1 MCVEISIIIPAYNE
15 ADRIETTIH
24 RIFNEIKGLRF
35 EVVISE
41 DGSTDETP
49 LILKRLKR
57 KYGERIVVIHTKRRL
72 GKGRGFLR
80 GVMFSHGRYII
91 LLDADYPTNAQTIM
105 NIVNYLRKG
114 YDVIIGSRA
123 HRLSILD
130 PPAPLLRVVMG
141 RVFNMMVRLL
151 FDVDVH
157 DTQCGVKGFKKE
169 VFSIIGPI
177 QFSNFVFDVEIIVK
191 ARICNLKIKEI
202 PIYWSNK
209 AGSKVRVIRDALEM
223 LNGLLNI
230 WLRLPRYRE
239 YIEKKL
245 KLKDKYIPKNLFL
258 YDHS

>member
-1 MCVEISIIIPAYNE
+1 M
-15 ADRIETTIH
+15 
-24 RIFNEIKGLRF
+24 RF
-35 EVVISE
+35 EVVVSE

-49 LILKRLKR
+49 LILNRLKR
-57 KYGERIVVIHTKRRL
+57 QYGERMVVIHTKRRL
-72 GKGRGFLR
+72 GKGGGFLR

-105 NIVNYLRKG
+105 KIIKYLKRG

-130 PPAPLLRVVMG
+130 PPAPLLRVVIG
-141 RVFNMMVRLL
+141 RVFNMIVRLL

-157 DTQCGVKGFKKE
+157 DTQCGVKGFKRE

-177 QFSNFVFDVEIIVK
+177 QFLNFVFDVEIIVK

-209 AGSKVRVIRDALEM
+209 AGSKVKVFRDTLSM

-239 YIEKKL
+239 CIVKKL
-245 KLKDKYIPKNLFL
+245 KLKDKYIPNKSLL
-258 YDHS
+258 

>member
-1 MCVEISIIIPAYNE
+1 LKFYPEVSIVIPAYNE
-15 ADRIETTIH
+15 ADRIEATIH
-24 RIFNEIKGLRF
+24 RIFNEIRGFKF
-35 EVVISE
+35 EVVVSE

-57 KYGERIVVIHTKRRL
+57 QYGDKMVVVHAKRRL

-105 NIVNYLRKG
+105 NIVEHLRRG
-114 YDVIIGSRA
+114 YDIIIGSRA

-130 PPAPLLRVVMG
+130 PPASPLRVAIG
-141 RVFNMMVRLL
+141 RVFNRIVRLL
-151 FDVDVH
+151 FDINVH
-157 DTQCGVKGFKKE
+157 DTQCGVKGFKRE

-191 ARICNLKIKEI
+191 AKICNLKIKEI

-209 AGSKVRVIRDALEM
+209 AGSKVRVLRDAITM

-230 WLRLPRYRE
+230 WFRLPGYRE
-239 YIEKKL
+239 YITKKP
-245 KLKDKYIPKNLFL
+245 KLKDKSVLHRSKI
-258 YDHS
+258 

>member
-1 MCVEISIIIPAYNE
+1 LKFYPEVSIVIPAYNE

-35 EVVISE
+35 EVVVSE

-49 LILKRLKR
+49 FILNRLKR
-57 KYGERIVVIHTKRRL
+57 QYGERMVVIHTKKRL
-72 GKGRGFLR
+72 GKGGGFLR

-105 NIVNYLRKG
+105 KIVKYLERG

-130 PPAPLLRVVMG
+130 PPAPPLRVIMG
-141 RVFNMMVRLL
+141 RAFNMIVRLL
-151 FDVDVH
+151 FDIDVH
-157 DTQCGVKGFKKE
+157 DTQCGVKGFKRE

-177 QFSNFVFDVEIIVK
+177 EFSNFVFDVEIIVK
-191 ARICNLKIKEI
+191 AKICNLKIKEI

-209 AGSKVRVIRDALEM
+209 AGSKVKVVRDALTM
-223 LNGLLNI
+223 FSGLLNM
-230 WLRLPRYRE
+230 WLRLPEYRD
-239 YIEKKL
+239 YIAKRL
-245 KLKDKYIPKNLFL
+245 RR
-258 YDHS
+258 

>member
-1 MCVEISIIIPAYNE
+1 LKLHPEVSIVIPAYNE
-15 ADRIETTIH
+15 ADRIEETIH
-24 RIFNEIKGLRF
+24 RIFNEIKGFKF
-35 EVVISE
+35 EVVVSE

-57 KYGERIVVIHTKRRL
+57 QYGERMVVIHSKRRL
-72 GKGRGFLR
+72 GKGGGFLR

-130 PPAPLLRVVMG
+130 PPAPPLRVVMG

-157 DTQCGVKGFKKE
+157 DTQCGVKGFKRE

-191 ARICNLKIKEI
+191 AKTCNLKIKEI

-209 AGSKVRVIRDALEM
+209 AGSKVRVIRDALTM

-239 YIEKKL
+239 YTVKKL
-245 KLKDKYIPKNLFL
+245 KLKDKYNPNRSKI
-258 YDHS
+258 